1 MTSQFPR
8 SLLFIV
14 DKSAGYQPFT
24 QHAQLTV
31 AYCARRHD
39 QKQQGNGRQ
48 YVHSLEDAGK
58 KHVPEA
64 RTGEMRTQKYSNTA
78 LEMALDFKALMR
90 RCRRREGGIST
101 CSSGSSGFP
110 LCVRTFHTVCLLA
123 GLELVPTSD
132 ASQSLSI
139 GAASACLRNSF

>member
-1 MTSQFPR
+1 MSNFFSHQ
-8 SLLFIV
+8 L
-14 DKSAGYQPFT
+14 FT
-24 QHAQLTV
+24 QHAQHTG
-31 AYCARRHD
+31 AYCAWRQD

-48 YVHSLEDAGK
+48 HVHSLEDAGK

-123 GLELVPTSD
+123 GW
-132 ASQSLSI
+132 
-139 GAASACLRNSF
+139 NSFLPQMQAEPVNLSSKCLPTT